1 MLKTFLSRKVAG
13 YAVIVRRDL
22 QRLKR
27 RNVGIVNMRSVVGV
41 GSLTLS
47 FEFDTVDMGS
57 DNSIG
62 TINYYVSI
70 RTKEII

>member
-1 MLKTFLSRKVAG
+1 
-13 YAVIVRRDL
+13 
-22 QRLKR
+22 
-27 RNVGIVNMRSVVGV
+27 MRSVVGV

>member
-22 QRLKR
+22 QRLRR
-27 RNVGIVNMRSVVGV
+27 RNVGIASMRSVVGV
-41 GSLTLS
+41 GFLTLS
-47 FEFDTVDMGS
+47 FEFDMVDIGS

-62 TINYYVSI
+62 TITYYVSI
-70 RTKEII
+70 RT